1 MSEPFDYEYLLRVAL
16 VGDCKVGKSTL
27 LSQFTEGKSLVD
39 YRATIGVEF
48 RAINTKIGGANV
60 KVQIWDTSGQERF
73 RFITKAYYR
82 GLGGAIV
89 VYDVANHSS
98 YINVAR
104 WIKDLRENMNLGT
117 PILLVGNKSDLSQL
131 REVTTEEATNFA
143 AAEGLDF
150 METSALD
157 GSNVETAFRAVLGD
171 VLSITSGRYFQ
182 EPYLIQPSQGKE
194 I

>member
-157 GSNVETAFRAVLGD
+157 GSNVETAFRAVLG
-171 VLSITSGRYFQ
+171 VSPQ
-182 EPYLIQPSQGKE
+182 EDIFKNHILFNRHKAKKFS
-194 I
+194 

>member
-157 GSNVETAFRAVLGD
+157 GSNVETAFRAVLD